1 MKKRKQFIAQVLSI
15 ALSCSIVNSYTPLPS
30 VMASTTEENIQNT
43 EDAEKVY
50 GYGTMTMTYQE
61 FYAGDVN
68 NAGDI
73 DAVSS
78 ATTTKN
84 TLFSNADTTEP
95 TESGYQIKGVKNV
108 PVRVMESASEEL
120 KTRVSFNEKE
130 TELPTQY
137 KLIDRNGIGAFIYNI
152 KDTVSDASFEL
163 NTNSR
168 WGDYE
173 ISIIEKSTT
182 YLRNTRSEIKD
193 EETKEE
199 FEIGSKLQGVILE
212 TAKGYTVAALHLQ
225 NIWIQPYK
233 LAFSLEGNVNSNEF
247 KKLEGETIRKVTYII
262 EDAAYVYDFGE
273 QGIYI
278 KPVYQGEISGKFN
291 SEGSTF
297 LFDQE
302 ITNLEN
308 ATIAISYQEG
318 RKKVELLKP
327 TAISGKEYTLET
339 LVPKETFAT
348 VIISSD
354 NYADIIVNY
363 PMMSWQKEKL
373 EDNIE
378 EAASILS
385 KLELE
390 DTILKAHK
398 MEAEALLTKETATA
412 IEANELMNELTNLL
426 NSAADKL
433 EKEIQV
439 KLFKAIEDA
448 EKLVKTDYTQ
458 TSWEVFEKALT
469 VAKSQVAESSTWK
482 EKEDVLTN
490 LAQSMK
496 ELIKATID
504 NNNNNNNS
512 NNNTNNN
519 NNNSSNNNG
528 SNSNTTNNGSSS
540 NITNNGSNS
549 SSNNATSGNNTT
561 NTEKDSETE
570 DKKDNNTSINTN
582 PNQNQQNMNNQNNQ
596 QNNADTN
603 TKIDTT
609 DTVTLKKGDSK
620 TINKVVYKVTNAS
633 KNGKGTV
640 EVVAPKNN
648 KVTKVVIPAT
658 VKINGVILKVT
669 SIKKNAFKDNT
680 KLISVKIGKNIT
692 NIGKNAFANAVN
704 CKKITIVS
712 TKLKKVEKNAFKN
725 ISKSAKIIVPS
736 SKIKKYQKLLKGK
749 GQSADVKIQ
758 ENK

>member
-1 MKKRKQFIAQVLSI
+1 MKKRKQFIAQVFSI

-84 TLFSNADTTEP
+84 TLFSNADTTGP

-496 ELIKATID
+496 ALIKATID
-504 NNNNNNNS
+504 NNNNNNN
-512 NNNTNNN
+512 TNN
-519 NNNSSNNNG
+519 NNNSSN
-528 SNSNTTNNGSSS
+528 NNGSSS

-549 SSNNATSGNNTT
+549 SSNNTT

-609 DTVTLKKGDSK
+609 DTNTVTLKKGDSK

-658 VKINGVILKVT
+658 VKINGVTLKVT